1 VKLHWL
7 GGDVGELGLRPRI
20 DPELGLRPRIPL
32 VGAAVIAAQILW
44 LKSAPFPL
52 GAWGALWLALAYLSL
67 GALLWIA
74 LDLHSRPSPARRLVV
89 LLLIQRQRKRA
100 CAASSRR

>member
-1 VKLHWL
+1 MLTERFCLAAAGV
-7 GGDVGELGLRPRI
+7 
-20 DPELGLRPRIPL
+20 
-32 VGAAVIAAQILW
+32 VGAQVLW

-52 GAWGALWLALAYLSL
+52 GEWGALWLALAYLSL

-74 LDLHSRPSPARRLVV
+74 LDIRSRPSPARRLVV
-89 LLLIQRQRKRA
+89 VLLIQRQRKRA